1 MMDALRAMRSQLE
14 AIFARQELES
24 PDFYAPYLTQAQR
37 TALMALAGFT
47 VLAAVLFV
55 FALAGWLRGKRD
67 RSAKKRVL
75 ALGGTL
81 GVCLGLC
88 AWAYR
93 PMPVVPDL
101 QAVSAI
107 EVRTR
112 VPGKAEKTL
121 ELTAEQQQR
130 FLDAVASAQCRRGW
144 ADELPYA
151 GYGQTFR
158 IFLTTEQGA
167 VCLYMAPEK
176 GCRYTRE
183 DSALIYPLADY
194 KAFYESLRRLAA
206 EAAPQLVQY

>member
-1 MMDALRAMRSQLE
+1 MMDALREMWSQLE

-47 VLAAVLFV
+47 VLAVVLFA
-55 FALAGWLRGKRD
+55 FALAGWLRGKRG
-67 RSAKKRVL
+67 RGAKERML

-88 AWAYR
+88 AWAYW

-130 FLDAVASAQCRRGW
+130 FLEAVASAQCRRGW

-158 IFLTTEQGA
+158 IFLTTEQGT
-167 VCLYMAPEK
+167 VCLYMAPEE
-176 GCRYTRE
+176 GCRYTQE
-183 DSALIYPLADY
+183 DNALIYPLADY
-194 KAFYESLRRLAA
+194 EAFYGSLRQLAA
-206 EAAPQLVQY
+206 EVAPQLVQY